1 MRYSIFLIPVF
12 VLSALV
18 VSGQSIESRLAK
30 NIVTLAENKM
40 SATDYTLLKQGDG
53 SSMQIKTHAEAPA
66 AGVMSRDN
74 FVAMFS
80 FMSYSVI
87 DALKSGEGASTQDLD
102 EPIGN
107 VDLVINFY
115 FSKNGIQVET
125 KSGDAV
131 DRKTMA
137 WNEIFD

>member
-1 MRYSIFLIPVF
+1 V
-12 VLSALV
+12 SAIAA
-18 VSGQSIESRLAK
+18 VS
-30 NIVTLAENKM
+30 VTEAVKANPPNTVSTNSPEPPQ
-40 SATDYTLLKQGDG
+40 LLKPQALSPQGV
-53 SSMQIKTHAEAPA
+53 
-66 AGVMSRDN
+66 GVAKS
-74 FVAMFS
+74 
-80 FMSYSVI
+80 SVI